1 MKSNPIGCA
10 LFVLACSYTGMLA
23 QIPTNGL
30 VAYYPF
36 DENAYDASENGNHG
50 IIYSVIPA
58 TNRCGIQKRAFEF
71 DGLKSEIVIP
81 NSAVLDNLTN
91 ISLCAWVKPTIS
103 FYGTGNNAIIDK
115 GYYSHI
121 PPSYQYHLGI
131 TGNEYPYHPAS
142 FAFSVSISNEY
153 TLVQSNSHI
162 WSPGTWYFVV
172 GTYDG
177 NYLKLYINGEI
188 DSIEFRPGV
197 IDHFG
202 KDIHI
207 GKFGNL
213 NAYTPA
219 VIDDIRIY
227 NRALFQNEIL
237 ILYKTECTLGE
248 LNGESEVCQ
257 GQQNVAFYVNPLN
270 NALLYEWNYS
280 GMGATIHEN
289 DNQITIDFADDATSG
304 KLSVTV
310 TGDFIDPQTRSLDIH
325 VNTLPSNAGSIIGES
340 EVCQGDNEVIYQI
353 PVIDSAETY
362 SWSYSGTGVTMR
374 GATNAIT
381 MDFSDQ
387 ATSGDLTVFGSN
399 ACGSG
404 EKSPDFSLSVNNC
417 TENPSLFNIP
427 NSFSPDGDGVN
438 DVFFIRGLTNN
449 STLIIYDRSG
459 KKLFETSNYQN
470 DWDGRDNKGTIL
482 ESDTYWYVFY
492 PSGYPSELKGF
503 IYLKR

>member
-36 DENAYDASENGNHG
+36 DENANDLSENGNHG
-50 IIYSVIPA
+50 IIYSVTPA
-58 TNRCGIQKRAFEF
+58 TNRCAIQKKAFEF

-115 GYYSHI
+115 GYYSHNN
-121 PPSYQYHLGI
+121 PYYQYHLGI
-131 TGNEYPYHPAS
+131 TGNLYPYHPAS
-142 FAFSVSISNEY
+142 FAFAVSINNEY
-153 TLVQSNSHI
+153 CLIQSTSHI
-162 WSPGTWYFVV
+162 WSAGIWYFVV

-177 NYLKLYINGEI
+177 NYIKLYINGEI
-188 DSIEFRPGV
+188 DSIEFKPGV

-202 KDIHI
+202 KHIHI

-237 ILYKTECTLGE
+237 ILYKTECTLSE

-257 GQQNVAFYVNPLN
+257 GQQNVAFYVNPLI
-270 NALLYEWNYS
+270 NASLYEWNYS
-280 GMGATIHEN
+280 GLGATIHEN

-310 TGDFIDPQTRSLDIH
+310 TGDIIDPQTRSLDIH
-325 VNTLPSNAGSIIGES
+325 
-340 EVCQGDNEVIYQI
+340 
-353 PVIDSAETY
+353 
-362 SWSYSGTGVTMR
+362 
-374 GATNAIT
+374 
-381 MDFSDQ
+381 
-387 ATSGDLTVFGSN
+387 
-399 ACGSG
+399 
-404 EKSPDFSLSVNNC
+404 VNNC